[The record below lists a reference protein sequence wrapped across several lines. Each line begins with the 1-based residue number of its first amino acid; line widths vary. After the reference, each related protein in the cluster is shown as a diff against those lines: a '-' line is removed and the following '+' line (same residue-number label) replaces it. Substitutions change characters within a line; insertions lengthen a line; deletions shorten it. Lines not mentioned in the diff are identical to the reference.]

1 MTYWKCQEGV
11 FLLFDNAIVIWYTL
25 LLYING
31 YFEPPEAEWGIIMD
45 IRELI
50 GEATD
55 YDKKVAL
62 ERKKPK
68 SWCKSVSAF
77 ANTSG
82 GSLVFGISND
92 NELIGLENAEED
104 AEVISEEI
112 KNRLSPVPEFMLRF
126 DKVDNKKFIILD
138 VFKGMETPYYYTADG
153 TTEAYVR
160 IGNESVKANS
170 TELKRLVLRGRNSPY
185 DMQNSGYK
193 FEDYS
198 FSHLKA
204 RYYKITKNSFDNKFF
219 TSWNI
224 IDTSGNLTNAGAL
237 LADESPIW
245 YSRAFCTRWNGL
257 KKTEAIDSAEYSG
270 SIIYLLSESSAFIRR
285 NMKVKWKKLPES
297 RVDFPDYIERS
308 YFEALVNGYIHRDYL
323 ITGGEVHVDI
333 FDDRLE
339 IYSPGGMVDGTMIQ
353 DRNIDYVPSERRNP
367 LLADIFARLDYMER
381 KGSGLGLI
389 RDGYSNAPNFIRGK
403 EPVFYSDSAQFRIIL
418 PNLNYKNEMAGK
430 LIEDDKQN
438 KVQDRV
444 QDRVQDDKKL
454 INIIGNDVIGHVT
467 AIEFLEYCK
476 LPRTRMEM
484 QEFCGLAARRNF
496 NERYL
501 NPLLEKGV
509 LKMIMPDKPK
519 SKKQRYYSEL

>member
-1 MTYWKCQEGV
+1 
-11 FLLFDNAIVIWYTL
+11 
-25 LLYING
+25 
-31 YFEPPEAEWGIIMD
+31 MD
-45 IRELI
+45 IEKLI

-62 ERKKPK
+62 EKKKPK

-77 ANTSG
+77 ANTFG
-82 GSLVFGISND
+82 GSLIFGISNED
-92 NELIGLENAEED
+92 ELIGLND
-104 AEVISEEI
+104 AESDAETISEEI
-112 KNRLSPVPEFMLRF
+112 KKRISPIPEFRLQF
-126 DKVDNKKFIILD
+126 DEVGDKKFII
-138 VFKGMETPYYYTADG
+138 VKVYAGGETPYYYAADG

-160 IGNESVKANS
+160 VGNESVKADS
-170 TELKRLVLRGRNSPY
+170 TELKRLVLRGRNSSF

-193 FEDYS
+193 MEDYS

-204 RYYKITKNSFDNKFF
+204 RYTKVNKASFNDKFF
-219 TSWNI
+219 LSWNI
-224 IDTSGNLTNAGAL
+224 VDNVGNLTNAGAL

-245 YSRAFCTRWNGL
+245 YSRVFCTRWNGV

-297 RVDFPDYIERS
+297 RVNFPDYIERS

-339 IYSPGGMVDGTMIQ
+339 IYSPGGMVDGTVIQ
-353 DRNIDYVPSERRNP
+353 DRDIDYVPSERRNP

-389 RDGYSNAPNFIRGK
+389 RDEYSNASNFIQGK
-403 EPVFYSDSAQFRIIL
+403 EPIFYSDSTQFRIIL
-418 PNLNYKNEMAGK
+418 PNLNYKNKIVDK
-430 LIEDDKQN
+430 LMYDEKQDRVQDG
-438 KVQDRV
+438 VQDRV
-444 QDRVQDDKKL
+444 QDGVQDGIKIVD
-454 INIIGNDVIGHVT
+454 NVADGVIGQVR
-467 AIEFLEYCK
+467 IMEFLEYCK
-476 LPRTRMEM
+476 LPRTRIEM

-496 NERYL
+496 SEKYL

-509 LKMIMPDKPK
+509 LKMTIPNKPN

>member
-1 MTYWKCQEGV
+1 
-11 FLLFDNAIVIWYTL
+11 
-25 LLYING
+25 
-31 YFEPPEAEWGIIMD
+31 MD

-50 GEATD
+50 GEATN

-62 ERKKPK
+62 EKKKPK

-77 ANTSG
+77 ANTFG

-92 NELIGLENAEED
+92 DEFIGLENAEAD
-104 AEVISEEI
+104 AEIISEEI
-112 KNRLSPVPEFMLRF
+112 KKRISPIPKFKLRF
-126 DKVDNKKFIILD
+126 DKIDDKKFIILD
-138 VFKGMETPYYYTADG
+138 VYAGGETPYYYAADG

-160 IGNESVKANS
+160 IGNESVKADS
-170 TELKRLVLRGRNSPY
+170 TELKRLVLRGRNSSF

-204 RYYKITKNSFDNKFF
+204 RYHKVTKNSFDNKFF
-219 TSWNI
+219 ASWNI
-224 IDTSGNLTNAGAL
+224 VDSGGNLTNAGAL
-237 LADESPIW
+237 LADDSPIW

-257 KKTEAIDSAEYSG
+257 KKTKAIDSVEYSG

-297 RVDFPDYIERS
+297 RVNFPDYIERS

-323 ITGGEVHVDI
+323 VIGGEVHIDI

-339 IYSPGGMVDGTMIQ
+339 IYSPGGMIDGTMIQ

-389 RDGYSNAPNFIRGK
+389 RDEYSNAPNFIQGK
-403 EPVFYSDSAQFRIIL
+403 EPIFYSDFTQFRIIL
-418 PNLNYKNEMAGK
+418 PNLNYKNEIVDRLINGGK
-430 LIEDDKQN
+430 
-438 KVQDRV
+438 QDRV
-444 QDRVQDDKKL
+444 QDRVQDGVQDGVQDDNK
-454 INIIGNDVIGHVT
+454 IIYDIADETIGQVT
-467 AIEFLEYCK
+467 IIEFLQYCK
-476 LPRTRMEM
+476 LPRTRIEM
-484 QEFCGLAARRNF
+484 QEFCGLVARRSF

-501 NPLLEKGV
+501 KPLLEKGL
-509 LKMIMPDKPK
+509 LKMTIPEKPR
-519 SKKQRYYSEL
+519 SKNQRYYSELQMS

>member
-1 MTYWKCQEGV
+1 
-11 FLLFDNAIVIWYTL
+11 
-25 LLYING
+25 
-31 YFEPPEAEWGIIMD
+31 MD

-50 GEATD
+50 GEATN

-62 ERKKPK
+62 EKKKPK

-77 ANTSG
+77 ANTFG
-82 GSLVFGISND
+82 GRLVFGISND
-92 NELIGLENAEED
+92 DELIGLENAETD
-104 AEVISEEI
+104 AETISEEI
-112 KNRLSPVPEFMLRF
+112 KKRISPIPEFKLRF
-126 DKVDNKKFIILD
+126 DRINDKKFIILD
-138 VFKGMETPYYYTADG
+138 IYAGGETPYYYAADG

-160 IGNESVKANS
+160 VGNESVKADS
-170 TELKRLVLRGRNSPY
+170 TELKRLVLRGRNSSF

-204 RYYKITKNSFDNKFF
+204 RYYKVTKNSFDDKFF
-219 TSWNI
+219 VSWNI
-224 IDTSGNLTNAGAL
+224 VDGGGNLTNAGAL
-237 LADESPIW
+237 LADDSPIW

-297 RVDFPDYIERS
+297 RVNFPDYIERS

-323 ITGGEVHVDI
+323 VIGGEVHIDI
-333 FDDRLE
+333 FDNRLE

-389 RDGYSNAPNFIRGK
+389 RDEYRNAPNFLTGK
-403 EPVFYSDSAQFRIIL
+403 EAIFYSDSTQFRIIL
-418 PNLNYKNEMAGK
+418 PNLNYKNEIVDRLMNSGK
-430 LIEDDKQN
+430 QS
-438 KVQDRV
+438 RV
-444 QDRVQDDKKL
+444 QDRVQDGEHVRVQDDNA
-454 INIIGNDVIGHVT
+454 IMNDIADEVIGQVT
-467 AIEFLEYCK
+467 VIEFLQYCK
-476 LPRTRMEM
+476 LPRTRIEM
-484 QEFCGLAARRNF
+484 QEFCGLAARRSF

-501 NPLLEKGV
+501 NPLLTKGL
-509 LKMIMPDKPK
+509 LKMTIPDKPR
-519 SKKQRYYSEL
+519 SKNQRYYSEL

>member
-1 MTYWKCQEGV
+1 
-11 FLLFDNAIVIWYTL
+11 
-25 LLYING
+25 
-31 YFEPPEAEWGIIMD
+31 MD

-62 ERKKPK
+62 EKKKPK

-77 ANTSG
+77 ANTFG

-92 NELIGLENAEED
+92 DELIGLENAEAD
-104 AEVISEEI
+104 AETISEEI
-112 KNRLSPVPEFMLRF
+112 KKRISPIPEFILKF
-126 DKVDNKKFIILD
+126 DKINGKKFIILD
-138 VFKGMETPYYYTADG
+138 VYAGGETPYYYAADG

-160 IGNESVKANS
+160 IGNESVKADS
-170 TELKRLVLRGRNSPY
+170 TELKRLVLRGRNSSF
-185 DMQNSGYK
+185 DIQNSGYK
-193 FEDYS
+193 LEDYS

-204 RYYKITKNSFDNKFF
+204 RYHKVTKNSFDNKFF

-224 IDTSGNLTNAGAL
+224 ADGNGNLTNAGAL
-237 LADESPIW
+237 LADESPVW

-285 NMKVKWKKLPES
+285 NMKAKWKKLPES
-297 RVDFPDYIERS
+297 RVNLSDYIERS
-308 YFEALVNGYIHRDYL
+308 YFEALVNGFIHRDYL
-323 ITGGEVHVDI
+323 VIGGEVHIDI

-353 DRNIDYVPSERRNP
+353 NRNIDYVPSERRNP

-389 RDGYSNAPNFIRGK
+389 RDEYSNAPNYIQGK
-403 EPVFYSDSAQFRIIL
+403 EPVFYSDSTQFRIIL
-418 PNLNYKNEMAGK
+418 PNLNYENELVDRFIVNTK
-430 LIEDDKQN
+430 
-438 KVQDRV
+438 QDRV
-444 QDRVQDDKKL
+444 QDGVQDREQDRIQEENKMINL
-454 INIIGNDVIGHVT
+454 IADDLIGQVSI
-467 AIEFLEYCK
+467 IEFLEYCK
-476 LPRTRMEM
+476 LPRTRAEM
-484 QEFCGLAARRNF
+484 QGFCGLVARRSF

-501 NPLLEKGV
+501 KPLLEKGV
-509 LKMIMPDKPK
+509 LKMTIPDKPT
-519 SKKQRYYSEL
+519 SKNQKYYSEL